1 MPAGA
6 FDKGEMLGTSVKAPF
21 CGALAHIGIKE
32 NISGRFMLSAR
43 YSCGNFPQRPK
54 NRPS

>member
-21 CGALAHIGIKE
+21 CGALAHIAHQGKHIGSVFVVCS
-32 NISGRFMLSAR
+32 IFLW
-43 YSCGNFPQRPK
+43 
-54 NRPS
+54 

>member
-32 NISGRFMLSAR
+32 NISGRFLLSAR